1 MQRSEAMAISRRQF
15 IKRSAGVAGVSI
27 LLPEIFLRKGR
38 AQSAPDAKRRILV
51 VVQFDGGNDGLNTVI
66 PYTDAS
72 YYSLRPRLGFK
83 ESELKDAQG
92 RSTIISDKLGL
103 HPYLNGVKELYDA
116 GQVAIVLG
124 AGEHTLTPSLS
135 HFAAKDI
142 WQTATLNGLI
152 QGEGWLGRYASA
164 AFGGQVGLHSLAA
177 GAVPRSLL
185 SNRVTT
191 TRLNSFDSYLLRA
204 DPAFPANIN
213 NQIEAIQS
221 FSSNAYS
228 PGSLLD
234 EIAGT
239 GLEAL
244 ETVTRLKTA
253 PATYRSTVAYP
264 SGPAGQS
271 LKMIA
276 QVILAVPEASLFHLT
291 LGSFDHHSG
300 QITSETNKLEG
311 PHARN
316 LKDFSD
322 SVKAFYNDMAEHGLV
337 DDVTLMTWTE
347 FGRRPQENASL
358 GTDHGTSSVMFV
370 IGKPVRGGL
379 YGEQPQLTSTA
390 LDSGGNLR
398 VHVDFRSVYATILD
412 HWLNADS
419 TDILGRRFEDLG
431 FFG

>member
-1 MQRSEAMAISRRQF
+1 MAISRRQF
-15 IKRSAGVAGVSI
+15 IKRSAGFAGVTI
-27 LLPEIFLRKGR
+27 LLPELVFCGAR
-38 AQSAPDAKRRILV
+38 AQSAPDPNRRILV

-66 PYTDAS
+66 PYTDAR

-103 HPYLNGVKELYDA
+103 HPQMNAVKELYDV
-116 GQVAIVLG
+116 GQVAVVLG
-124 AGEHTLTPSLS
+124 AGDQTLAPQLS

-142 WQTATLNGLI
+142 WQTATLDGNL

-164 AFGGQVGLHSLAA
+164 AFAGKPGLRSLATVI
-177 GAVPRSLL
+177 VPRSLV
-185 SNRVTT
+185 SAQVAT
-191 TRLNSFDSYLLRA
+191 TRLTSFESYAFRA
-204 DPAFPANIN
+204 DPKFPANVDSQLKTFN
-213 NQIEAIQS
+213 A
-221 FSSNAYS
+221 FSRHPDTA
-228 PGSLLD
+228 GGLD
-234 EIAGT
+234 SAVAGI
-239 GLEAL
+239 GLDAL
-244 ETVTRLKTA
+244 ETVNRIHAA
-253 PATYRSTVAYP
+253 PASYHSSVVYP
-264 SGPAGQS
+264 TGPAGQY

-276 QVILAVPEASLFHLT
+276 QVITTVPEVSLLHLT
-291 LGSFDHHSG
+291 LGTFDFHGG
-300 QITSETNKLEG
+300 QIVGDNKLDG
-311 PHARN
+311 PHAIK

-322 SVKAFYNDMAEHGLV
+322 SVKAFYNDMAEHGLADNV
-337 DDVTLMTWTE
+337 AVMTWTE

-379 YGEQPQLTSTA
+379 YGEQPQLAATA
-390 LDSGGNLR
+390 LDNSGNLK

-419 TDILGRRFEDLG
+419 TAVLGRRFENLG